1 MLAPFLIVQYI
12 IIRIGV
18 LAGYFYPNALQDA
31 TYGNIIQQYFSN
43 IKYINIFGIVPE
55 ILLIG
60 DLIIGVLIDGL
71 YWMCLDK
78 RRRLMIN

>member
-43 IKYINIFGIVPE
+43 IKYINIFGIVP
-55 ILLIG
+55 
-60 DLIIGVLIDGL
+60 
-71 YWMCLDK
+71 
-78 RRRLMIN
+78 